1 MYWAEAEVY
10 GNVQL
15 AEKQVLALLGIT
27 GVGVGCV
34 PSVAG
39 NAAILPGS
47 LHYTGRPSQT
57 ERKKKPARSGRDDRL
72 AELARGS
79 PSKLRE
85 N

>member
-1 MYWAEAEVY
+1 METVRWP
-10 GNVQL
+10 
-15 AEKQVLALLGIT
+15 KSRFLALLGIT
-27 GVGVGCV
+27 GAGVGCV

-57 ERKKKPARSGRDDRL
+57 ERKKKPARSGRDDRR

-79 PSKLRE
+79 PSKLKE